1 MTDSTQRTLGEHSAK
16 LEHLEKM
23 VEQIDE
29 NVKLLIA
36 EKNQAQGSRKTIL
49 TAATVLGTIGGG
61 LASTVLAKFFK

>member
-1 MTDSTQRTLGEHSAK
+1 MSTERTLGEHS
-16 LEHLEKM
+16 
-23 VEQIDE
+23 EQLKALKQAVDSIGAD
-29 NVKLLIA
+29 VKILIA

>member
-36 EKNQAQGSRKTIL
+36 E
-49 TAATVLGTIGGG
+49 
-61 LASTVLAKFFK
+61 FFK